1 LPDGVVAKVIQ
12 NRGDT
17 MEEHNPRLRAAILS
31 VVDEQLRK
39 NDPPETRKTLDRLIG
54 EGFSKADAK
63 VLLGQVVAVELY
75 CVSKEEKPFNR
86 ERFVRNLQNLPAEPH
101 E

>member
-1 LPDGVVAKVIQ
+1 
-12 NRGDT
+12 
-17 MEEHNPRLRAAILS
+17 MEEYNPRLRVAILS
-31 VVDEQLRK
+31 VVDNQLRK
-39 NDPPETRKTLDRLIG
+39 KDPPETRETLDRLMN

-75 CVSKEEKPFNR
+75 CISKEKKPFNR

>member
-1 LPDGVVAKVIQ
+1 
-12 NRGDT
+12 
-17 MEEHNPRLRAAILS
+17 MEEYNPRLRAAILS

-39 NDPPETRKTLDRLIG
+39 KDPPETRETLDRLIG

-75 CVSKEEKPFNR
+75 CISKEKKPFNR
-86 ERFVRNLQNLPAEPH
+86 ERFIRNLKGLPAQPRE
-101 E
+101 

>member
-1 LPDGVVAKVIQ
+1 
-12 NRGDT
+12 
-17 MEEHNPRLRAAILS
+17 MEEYNPRLRAAILS
-31 VVDEQLRK
+31 VVDQQLRK
-39 NDPPETRKTLDRLIG
+39 KDPPETREALDRLMG

-75 CVSKEEKPFNR
+75 CISKEQKPFNR
-86 ERFVRNLQNLPAEPH
+86 ERFVRNLKGLPAEPQ

>member
-1 LPDGVVAKVIQ
+1 
-12 NRGDT
+12 
-17 MEEHNPRLRAAILS
+17 MEEYNPRLRAAILS
-31 VVDEQLRK
+31 VVDNQLRK
-39 NDPPETRKTLDRLIG
+39 KDPPETRETLDRLMN

-75 CVSKEEKPFNR
+75 CISKEKRPFNR

>member
-1 LPDGVVAKVIQ
+1 
-12 NRGDT
+12 
-17 MEEHNPRLRAAILS
+17 MEEYNPRLRAAILS
-31 VVDEQLRK
+31 VVDQQLRK
-39 NDPPETRKTLDRLIG
+39 KDPPEARETLDRLMG

-75 CVSKEEKPFNR
+75 CISKEQKPFNR
-86 ERFVRNLQNLPAEPH
+86 ERFVRNLKGLPAEPQ

>member
-1 LPDGVVAKVIQ
+1 VEDY
-12 NRGDT
+12 
-17 MEEHNPRLRAAILS
+17 NPRLKAAILS

-39 NDPPETRKTLDRLIG
+39 KDPPETRETLDRLIG

-75 CVSKEEKPFNR
+75 CISKEQKPFNR
-86 ERFVRNLQNLPAEPH
+86 ERFVRNLSRLPAEPH